1 MNKRN
6 VQSFLM
12 VSAAFFAMNLP
23 VRPTSAATP
32 VSLAAAV
39 SHSARVADAGIGQEA
54 SGETSQDEEGF
65 AARR

>member
-1 MNKRN
+1 
-6 VQSFLM
+6 M

-39 SHSARVADAGIGQEA
+39 SHTVRMAGAGVGQEA
-54 SGETSQDEEGF
+54 SGEISHDGEEF

>member
-23 VRPTSAATP
+23 ARPASAATTG
-32 VSLAAAV
+32 SLAAAV
-39 SHSARVADAGIGQEA
+39 SHSVRMAGAGAAQEA
-54 SGETSQDEEGF
+54 SGETSPNEDEF

>member
-6 VQSFLM
+6 IQSFLM

-23 VRPTSAATP
+23 VRPTSAETP
-32 VSLAAAV
+32 GSLAAAV
-39 SHSARVADAGIGQEA
+39 SHSARMAGAGADQYA
-54 SGETSQDEEGF
+54 SGEASPDEEAF

>member
-32 VSLAAAV
+32 ASLAAAV
-39 SHSARVADAGIGQEA
+39 SHTARVVGAGIGQEA
-54 SGETSQDEEGF
+54 SREASQDEEAF

>member
-23 VRPTSAATP
+23 VRTVSAAMP
-32 VSLAAAV
+32 ERLAAAV
-39 SHSARVADAGIGQEA
+39 SHSVRMAGAGAQAAGDASKA
-54 SGETSQDEEGF
+54 GEEF

>member
-12 VSAAFFAMNLP
+12 VSAAFFALNLP
-23 VRPTSAATP
+23 VRATSAATP

-39 SHSARVADAGIGQEA
+39 SHTVRMAGAGAGPQA
-54 SGETSQDEEGF
+54 SGETSQHEEEF
-65 AARR
+65 AARH

>member
-23 VRPTSAATP
+23 VRAAEAATADRM
-32 VSLAAAV
+32 AAAV
-39 SHSARVADAGIGQEA
+39 SH
-54 SGETSQDEEGF
+54 
-65 AARR
+65 AARIASAGVGNEPDTAATKGDEFSVKR

>member
-23 VRPTSAATP
+23 VRTVSAATP
-32 VSLAAAV
+32 ERLAAAV
-39 SHSARVADAGIGQEA
+39 SHSVRMAGVGAQAAGDASKA
-54 SGETSQDEEGF
+54 DEEF
-65 AARR
+65 SARR